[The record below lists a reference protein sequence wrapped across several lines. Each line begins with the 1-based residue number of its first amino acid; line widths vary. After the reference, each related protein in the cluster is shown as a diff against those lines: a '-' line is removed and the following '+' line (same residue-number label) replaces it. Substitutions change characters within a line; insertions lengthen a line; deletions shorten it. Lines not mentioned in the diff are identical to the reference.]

1 MIILID
7 NYDSFTYNLYHLLV
21 QMDPDVRVFRN
32 DAISVGDV
40 LDLRPDAVV
49 ISPGPGRPSEAGI
62 CIELIRRAGGRIP
75 MLGVCLGHQAMAE
88 ATGGRVIHAPTLLH
102 GKTSSIRHEGT
113 PLFRDVANPF
123 EATRYHSLA
132 VDPDALPSDWAI
144 SAWADDGVVMAI
156 EHRRWPMA
164 GVQFHP
170 ESILT
175 REGPRI
181 VENFLRHYAGWPW
194 KRE

>member
-144 SAWADDGVVMAI
+144 SAWADDGVIMAI

>member
-32 DAISVGDV
+32 DAISVEGV